1 MSEQAIFFTTDAQV
15 RTILSVL
22 KALPFVK
29 NIRIS
34 RVRRPYVDKT
44 RFKKKVAGTHVII
57 FQTPAETS
65 LPFDEDELVEMGD
78 NKWGVSK
85 RLETLK
91 KQWSLNENGDKWIC
105 GYEKDRID
113 FDEMVKRIDI
123 TRAPEFDTT
132 FEIPAD
138 EFFGGVAVLNK
149 MLLETPVEEWRMRM
163 TGWAKTFLTRC
174 IKAEPIFVIEK
185 CFGDCGACPLVCDEC
200 NNETDKL
207 YVNPDEPKCVC
218 CGGTRDM
225 VNDKCLTCLEDCDE
239 EKTHDNLSVDTAV

>member
-15 RTILSVL
+15 KNILSVL
-22 KALPFVK
+22 KALPSVS

-34 RVRRPYVDKT
+34 RVRRPYIDKT

-57 FQTPAETS
+57 FKTQLNQS
-65 LPFDEDELVEMGD
+65 LPFDDDELVEMGE

-91 KQWSLNENGDKWIC
+91 KQWTLNESKKWVNGS
-105 GYEKDRID
+105 YEAS
-113 FDEMVKRIDI
+113 FDEMSSHLGI
-123 TRAPEFDTT
+123 TSAPEFETS

-138 EFFGGVAVLNK
+138 EFFGGIAYLNK
-149 MLLETPVEEWRMRM
+149 MLLETPVEDWRMKT

-185 CFGDCGACPLVCDEC
+185 CFGDCGASPLVCSECGDEA
-200 NNETDKL
+200 DKL
-207 YVNPDEPKCVC
+207 YVNPNEVEVEM
-218 CGGTRDM
+218 T
-225 VNDKCLTCLEDCDE
+225 
-239 EKTHDNLSVDTAV
+239 DNLSVDTAI

>member
-1 MSEQAIFFTTDAQV
+1 MKDYAIFFTTNVQV
-15 RTILSVL
+15 KSILSVL
-22 KALPFVK
+22 KALPSVS

-57 FQTPAETS
+57 FKPTVETS
-65 LPFDEDELVEMGD
+65 LPFDDDELIEME
-78 NKWGVSK
+78 NNAWGVDK

-91 KQWSLNENGDKWIC
+91 KQFSLNESGMWVC
-105 GYEKDRID
+105 GVREAS
-113 FDEMVKRIDI
+113 FDEMLKIIDI
-123 TRAPEFDTT
+123 VIAPEFDTT

-138 EFFGGVAVLNK
+138 EFFGGIAVLNK
-149 MLLETPVEEWRMRM
+149 MLLETPVEDWRMKM
-163 TGWAKTFLTRC
+163 TNWAKTFITRC
-174 IKAEPIFVIEK
+174 IKAEPVFVIEK

-200 NNETDKL
+200 GDEADKL

-218 CGGTRDM
+218 CGDSQEM

-239 EKTHDNLSVDTAV
+239 EETHDTISVDTAV

>member
-65 LPFDEDELVEMGD
+65 LPFDEDELVGME
-78 NKWGVSK
+78 NNAWGVSK

-91 KQWSLNENGDKWIC
+91 KQWSLNESCKWVC
-105 GYEKDRID
+105 GGREAT
-113 FDEMVKRIDI
+113 FDEMVKHLDI
-123 TRAPEFDTT
+123 TSAPEFEAS

-138 EFFGGVAVLNK
+138 EFFGGIAVLNK
-149 MLLETPVEEWRMRM
+149 LLLETPVEEWRMR
-163 TGWAKTFLTRC
+163 TTNWAKTFLTRC
-174 IKAEPIFVIEK
+174 IKAEPVFVIEK
-185 CFGDCGACPLVCDEC
+185 CFGDCGACPLVCDDC
-200 NNETDKL
+200 GCETDKL
-207 YVNPDEPKCVC
+207 IINP
-218 CGGTRDM
+218 
-225 VNDKCLTCLEDCDE
+225 E
-239 EKTHDNLSVDTAV
+239 EETPDNLSVDTAV